1 MEKTADVLDKLNA
14 FVKSETVTGSPL
26 VINDEITVIPFTR
39 VAFGLGTGNAKGHD
53 LVGIGGGISP
63 VGFLII
69 NKGEVSFLTTGGK
82 ENISSKV
89 LDLAQ
94 DVLHKAFHKG
104 HEEEPGD
111 Q

>member
-14 FVKSETVTGSPL
+14 FVKSETVTGTPM
-26 VINDEITVIPFTR
+26 VISDEITVIPFTK
-39 VAFGLGTGNAKGHD
+39 VAFGLGTGNARGHD

-63 VGFLII
+63 VGFLVI
-69 NKGEVSFLTTGGK
+69 NKGEVSFVTTGGK

-89 LDLAQ
+89 IDLAQ

-104 HEEEPGD
+104 KDNDDGD